1 MIPSVFIPH
10 DVFPHC
16 AKCLQVKEGNSISG
30 KASEIKRPPHSCCHE
45 DDNLSPYSLS
55 CVKRFRVCCCS
66 LIQAF
71 EQTSM
76 RGCTSVFKAHRDV
89 RNLEGGLDLFPSKR
103 IEIAEYL
110 VLTDP
115 LFPKGLKGF
124 HKINQIWRP
133 ISRLWKKSEGLAFGR
148 ASALTF
154 PPGQRCLS
162 GTPCTPCLAHRELWK
177 EPVAPR
183 AGAAGAF
190 PEAVFYVPVPAAG
203 PAGLCPGSRAAQVSQ
218 NCPAGF
224 PHTQPPS
231 LHSTLLAGLCS
242 GLREA
247 AVLFQE
253 DVMDL
258 QQGTYGS
265 WCLASAVRGS
275 GSSDSGKLLK
285 VSVEKLILPQ

>member
-1 MIPSVFIPH
+1 M
-10 DVFPHC
+10 
-16 AKCLQVKEGNSISG
+16 KEKRRISLRQ
-30 KASEIKRPPHSCCHE
+30 SQRSCF
-45 DDNLSPYSLS
+45 SPWAALPVRNALHPVPCSPGAVEGA
-55 CVKRFRVCCCS
+55 CCTKGWGGRRFS
-66 LIQAF
+66 
-71 EQTSM
+71 
-76 RGCTSVFKAHRDV
+76 RGC
-89 RNLEGGLDLFPSKR
+89 
-103 IEIAEYL
+103 
-110 VLTDP
+110 
-115 LFPKGLKGF
+115 
-124 HKINQIWRP
+124 
-133 ISRLWKKSEGLAFGR
+133 
-148 ASALTF
+148 
-154 PPGQRCLS
+154 
-162 GTPCTPCLAHRELWK
+162 
-177 EPVAPR
+177 
-183 AGAAGAF
+183 
-190 PEAVFYVPVPAAG
+190 VPVPAAG
-203 PAGLCPGSRAAQVSQ
+203 PAGLCPGSRAAQVPQ